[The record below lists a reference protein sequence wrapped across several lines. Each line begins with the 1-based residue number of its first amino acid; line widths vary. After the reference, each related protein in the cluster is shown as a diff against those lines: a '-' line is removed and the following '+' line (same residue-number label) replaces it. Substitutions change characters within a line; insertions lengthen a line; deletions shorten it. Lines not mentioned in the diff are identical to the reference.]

1 MLIFGACFLLETY
14 RLADLRSKEIQDEK
28 SYKKKI
34 KIQLNFKQ
42 RKKLTE
48 YTARNDIII
57 SSADKT
63 RIFILDVK
71 HYVKEARC
79 Y

>member
-1 MLIFGACFLLETY
+1 MLETY

-48 YTARNDIII
+48 YTACNDIII

-63 RIFILDVK
+63 RIVILDVK